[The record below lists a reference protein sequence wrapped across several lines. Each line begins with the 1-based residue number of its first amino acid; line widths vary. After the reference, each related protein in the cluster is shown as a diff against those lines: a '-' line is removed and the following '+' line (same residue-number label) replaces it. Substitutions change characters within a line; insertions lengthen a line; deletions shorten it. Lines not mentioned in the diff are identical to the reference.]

1 MRVAYQSDTGRQ
13 REHNQDYAG
22 YFLNQ
27 NQQPLLLVC
36 DGMGGHNAGDVASE
50 MAVSHLGA
58 LWEGTAHDSAEQ
70 LSAWLLQAI
79 QKVNR
84 LIHQKSGEYAGLE
97 GMGTTLVAAGM
108 VKGEVVTAHVGDSRA
123 YLYRNYQLKQLT
135 EDHSLVNELV
145 KSGEISVEEAKH
157 HPRKN
162 VVTRSVGTRTRIEID
177 MTAFPI
183 YKGDVL
189 LLCSDGLTNMV
200 EGAYITTV
208 LKEWGGLEEKVAR
221 LITAANDAGGH
232 DNISVLLAEIT
243 EEGGEAHDGYRQ
255 EAGRSL

>member
-1 MRVAYQSDTGRQ
+1 MQVAYQSDTGRQ
-13 REHNQDYAG
+13 RRHNQDYAG

-50 MAVSHLGA
+50 MAVSHMGE
-58 LWEGTAHDSAEQ
+58 LWKDTAHDNAEQ

-79 QKVNR
+79 QKVNG

-97 GMGTTLVAAGM
+97 GMGTTLVAAGL
-108 VKGEVVTAHVGDSRA
+108 VEGEAVTAHVGDSRA
-123 YLYRNYQLKQLT
+123 YLYRNYRLNQLT
-135 EDHSLVNELV
+135 EDHSLVNVLV
-145 KSGEISVEEAKH
+145 KSGEISQEDAKH

-162 VVTRSVGTRTRIEID
+162 VVTRSVGTGEHID
-177 MTAFPI
+177 VDMMAFPV

-200 EGAYITTV
+200 EEQQITAT
-208 LKEWGGLEEKVAR
+208 LKEWRSLEEKVER
-221 LITAANDAGGH
+221 LVAAANEAGGH
-232 DNISVLLAEIT
+232 DNISVLLGEVT
-243 EEGGEAHDGYRQ
+243 EEGRQ
-255 EAGRSL
+255 SI